1 MTTRMPTAERK
12 AQIVD
17 AAIKIIGEKGLREF
31 TAAQIGREVGIKDG
45 SIFRHFKN
53 KNEIVMAVLD
63 RLEGVLNDTIPPPND
78 DPLKRLGEFFL
89 ARLEIVG
96 SQPGVQS
103 LLFSN
108 QLSHAGGK
116 AGLKRVMKLRKQGR
130 DFIKSCLLEASEKKL
145 IRHDL
150 DLTDILVLFN
160 GAVMGFLLIVQDKA
174 IEEPIEKRAA
184 HVWQTLISLI
194 RR

>member
-63 RLEGVLNDTIPPPND
+63 RLEGVLADTIPPLTG
-78 DPLKRLGEFFL
+78 DPLKRLEEFFM
-89 ARLEIVG
+89 ARLETVA

-108 QLSHAGGK
+108 QLSHAGGE

-130 DFIKSCLLEASEKKL
+130 QFISSCLLEASTKKL
-145 IRHDL
+145 IRPDL

-160 GAVMGFLLIVQDKA
+160 GAVMGLLLIAQDDA

-184 HVWQTLISLI
+184 HVWQTLMSLI
-194 RR
+194 RK

>member
-17 AAIKIIGEKGLREF
+17 AAIKIIGERGLREF
-31 TAAQIGREVGIKDG
+31 TATQIGREVGIKDG

-63 RLEGVLNDTIPPPND
+63 RLEGVLADTIPPSTG
-78 DPLKRLGEFFL
+78 DPLKRLGEFFM
-89 ARLEIVG
+89 ARLETVA

-108 QLSHAGGK
+108 QLSHAGGE

-130 DFIKSCLLEASEKKL
+130 QFISSCLLEASTKNL
-145 IRHDL
+145 IRPDL

-160 GAVMGFLLIVQDKA
+160 GAVMGLLLIAQDDA

-184 HVWQTLISLI
+184 HVWQTLMSLI
-194 RR
+194 RK